1 MTPKR
6 PQPDIG
12 VLRAALSTKRH
23 VTFVVRTRPDAA
35 ASRFV
40 ACMEDGS
47 WKVDVSAPADGGK
60 ANAELVTFLADT
72 FGVERP
78 YVTIL
83 TGQNVRT
90 KIVRV
95 ARS

>member
-1 MTPKR
+1 MTPVR
-6 PQPDIG
+6 REPDIG
-12 VLRAALSTKRH
+12 ALKDALSTKRH

-35 ASRFV
+35 ASRFT

-47 WKVDVSAPADGGK
+47 WKIDVAAPADGGK
-60 ANAELVTFLADT
+60 ANAELVAFLAET
-72 FGVERP
+72 FGVARP

-90 KIVRV
+90 KIIRV